1 MKGNKRTVEYKIYSE
16 RQIKNMQKKVAYLGI
31 DSNTDPIK
39 LLNIRLISSI
49 LVFFVVLYFL
59 DFGYI
64 LAPIIA
70 FLVYVLFVPIV
81 LDTKINERRKVIE
94 KDALYFFEVF
104 TLSLEAGRSIK
115 TSLEITSKNIDS
127 SLSVEIQKVLKDIN
141 LGKDL
146 NNSLEDL
153 RKRIP
158 SDTVNNIILNIEQA
172 NTFGN
177 DIVETMYNQIDY
189 LREKRVLETKA
200 IISKMPVKISI
211 VSVIFF
217 IPLLLLLL
225 LGPMLIKL
233 IS

>member
-1 MKGNKRTVEYKIYSE
+1 MKNKKNTIEYKIYSAK
-16 RQIKNMQKKVAYLGI
+16 QIKRMQEKVAYLGI
-31 DSNTDPIK
+31 DSKYDAIK
-39 LLNIRLISSI
+39 LLNIRLMSSI
-49 LVFFVVLYFL
+49 LVFFVILYFL
-59 DFGYI
+59 SFGYL

-70 FLVYVLFVPIV
+70 FLVYVLFIPIV
-81 LDTKINERRKVIE
+81 LDTKINERRKVLE
-94 KDALYFFEVF
+94 QDALYFFEVF
-104 TLSLEAGRSIK
+104 ALCLEAGRNIK

-127 SLSVEIQKVLKDIN
+127 SLSLEIQKVLKDIT

-146 NNSLEDL
+146 NSSLEDL
-153 RKRIP
+153 RKRLP
-158 SDTVNNIILNIEQA
+158 SDTVNNIILNIQQA

-177 DIVETMYNQIDY
+177 DIVQTMYNQIDY

-233 IS
+233 LS

>member
-16 RQIKNMQKKVAYLGI
+16 IQIKNMQKKVAYLGI

>member
-1 MKGNKRTVEYKIYSE
+1 M
-16 RQIKNMQKKVAYLGI
+16 
-31 DSNTDPIK
+31 
-39 LLNIRLISSI
+39 
-49 LVFFVVLYFL
+49 VLYFL

>member
-16 RQIKNMQKKVAYLGI
+16 RQIENMQKKVAYLGI

-127 SLSVEIQKVLKDIN
+127 SLSIEIQKVLKDIN

>member
-1 MKGNKRTVEYKIYSE
+1 MRNKKNIIEYKIYSAK
-16 RQIKNMQKKVAYLGI
+16 QIKKMQEKVSYLGI
-31 DSNTDPIK
+31 DSKYDAIK
-39 LLNIRLISSI
+39 LLNIRLVSSI
-49 LVFFVVLYFL
+49 LVFFVILYFL
-59 DFGYI
+59 SFGYL

-70 FLVYVLFVPIV
+70 FLVYVLFIPIV
-81 LDTKINERRKVIE
+81 LDTKINEKRKVLE
-94 KDALYFFEVF
+94 QDALYFFEVF
-104 TLSLEAGRSIK
+104 ALSLEAGRTIK
-115 TSLEITSKNIDS
+115 TSLEITSRNIDS
-127 SLSVEIQKVLKDIN
+127 SLSLEIQKVLKDIT

-146 NNSLEDL
+146 NSSLEDL

-158 SDTVNNIILNIEQA
+158 SDTVNNIILNIQQA

-233 IS
+233 LS